1 MMKYQVIKH
10 IDTIKEWSYMDI
22 QLNLIK
28 WGDIPAKYDIRK
40 WEGEEPRKGIS
51 LSKEESEAL
60 LFALAKELGYQCTRI
75 KQDQSEEQIPFG
87 LTDDNSDEN
96 YSEPVVID
104 YRNFVVHSNIS
115 ECEKNN
121 HEYEDITAVVPLM
134 SKGYGSVKT
143 VEFPARFCKTC
154 KTYYISEFTYNK
166 LKNQGRLLCQV
177 ASLQEYK
184 EYTKAKLFGD
194 LKPQNILNIIGYNVD
209 AKNGLSDS
217 QRRTILMYAI
227 EEGVVSKKEAINHI
241 SFLIKLNEKTNKL
254 DALQKWKSDR
264 DYLQGYAKGSKQLI
278 GVNRIL
284 KEKDVIEP

>member
-1 MMKYQVIKH
+1 M
-10 IDTIKEWSYMDI
+10 
-22 QLNLIK
+22 
-28 WGDIPAKYDIRK
+28 
-40 WEGEEPRKGIS
+40 
-51 LSKEESEAL
+51 SKEESEAL

-209 AKNGLSDS
+209 AKNGLSDA

-264 DYLQGYAKGSKQLI
+264 DYLQGYVKGSKQLV

>member
-1 MMKYQVIKH
+1 
-10 IDTIKEWSYMDI
+10 
-22 QLNLIK
+22 
-28 WGDIPAKYDIRK
+28 
-40 WEGEEPRKGIS
+40 
-51 LSKEESEAL
+51 
-60 LFALAKELGYQCTRI
+60 
-75 KQDQSEEQIPFG
+75 
-87 LTDDNSDEN
+87 
-96 YSEPVVID
+96 
-104 YRNFVVHSNIS
+104 
-115 ECEKNN
+115 
-121 HEYEDITAVVPLM
+121 M

-209 AKNGLSDS
+209 AKNGLSDA

-264 DYLQGYAKGSKQLI
+264 DYLQGYVKGSKQLV

>member
-166 LKNQGRLLCQV
+166 L
-177 ASLQEYK
+177 S
-184 EYTKAKLFGD
+184 
-194 LKPQNILNIIGYNVD
+194 
-209 AKNGLSDS
+209 
-217 QRRTILMYAI
+217 
-227 EEGVVSKKEAINHI
+227 
-241 SFLIKLNEKTNKL
+241 
-254 DALQKWKSDR
+254 
-264 DYLQGYAKGSKQLI
+264 GSI
-278 GVNRIL
+278 FTRV
-284 KEKDVIEP
+284 

>member
-1 MMKYQVIKH
+1 M
-10 IDTIKEWSYMDI
+10 
-22 QLNLIK
+22 
-28 WGDIPAKYDIRK
+28 
-40 WEGEEPRKGIS
+40 
-51 LSKEESEAL
+51 
-60 LFALAKELGYQCTRI
+60 
-75 KQDQSEEQIPFG
+75 
-87 LTDDNSDEN
+87 
-96 YSEPVVID
+96 
-104 YRNFVVHSNIS
+104 
-115 ECEKNN
+115 
-121 HEYEDITAVVPLM
+121 
-134 SKGYGSVKT
+134 
-143 VEFPARFCKTC
+143 
-154 KTYYISEFTYNK
+154 
-166 LKNQGRLLCQV
+166 CQV

-209 AKNGLSDS
+209 AKNGLSDA

-264 DYLQGYAKGSKQLI
+264 DYLQGYVKGSKQLV